1 MEIIQES
8 YVFSKNDLYINYD
21 KFESD
26 KSNICLITG
35 LSGSGKSTLAE
46 QIASKNKAEWIELD
60 LFEHCNGFTD
70 DQLKEAGQVF
80 YDYLSAHKDIWDKL
94 KKKELHGKDLG
105 DEINKF
111 VHYCISWCK
120 KNKSKKWV
128 IEGVQI
134 YSFMKFEEIR
144 SYPLVIK
151 NTSALKSI
159 IQRWKRNGDGKI
171 DLMKEL
177 RNEFPQ
183 LLAWYKDE
191 EKALSDFRKSIIQ
204 ESSNQKPY
212 TIITDGITVTRSYG
226 YTSPKNGIYNAIVDV
241 NASIRARGRSELLV
255 IKGDEVYLSKSK
267 KGLCEDYSIPG
278 GGWDPSEPHDKSA
291 IREAEEEARLKTKN
305 VKYADRY
312 LSLYD
317 EPHDWVKREIPEEF
331 QWRGYYTEVYVGEY
345 AGKYSGKIEDED
357 KDDII
362 KTGKFYKIKEVFDEL
377 HPIHQNAILNYLALS
392 KNESNNPLQ
401 ENGSYLNVQ
410 DCMLENASND
420 HSVLNEDAL
429 MFIATVAFAAEMSFV
444 VADLTKDL
452 RKDLKD
458 KYAME
463 YYVSSRRDGKPNTP
477 CYGKSEYALLH
488 YAYKNGIRN
497 GEKNTIFVDDSNRKA
512 LNNTIYI
519 YGKNKVNTKLIKS
532 GTLESL
538 CKSHNIKIKEIDKS
552 CYKERSDVF
561 NKALS
566 ELKSSL
572 PANIKS
578 KGKFYSKSNSKDKE
592 LYDDFVNGISNDA
605 FIFYAS
611 LWDID
616 KEARTHEHEGANN
629 NTIWEPLV
637 KCMNAVSKKLPN
649 GYRICNS
656 GDWDDI
662 MLSVECSKSI
672 KESTILETKRF
683 ELDSKD
689 FGLPDKRKYP
699 LTDAKHVKSA
709 IKFFNYVDEEDE
721 AELARN
727 IKRKAKEFGVPI
739 RCGKQNRLSKYIN
752 KEYVNEFMAA
762 GAIGNCMYAVNNGN
776 IKQHISQGDHI
787 VSATDSYPFTKK
799 EKKKKKDP
807 VDGRISVY
815 MGDGEKLSVN
825 ESSSKVPIY
834 IIAYD
839 YDSLFAGALKLAT
852 HSNYNHIAIALS
864 PDLNDAYTFARS
876 VKGDHSIKG
885 FTKEPL
891 SQMIKERGNFIIKVN
906 AVYVPKSAYDKIES
920 MIKDYKKHK
929 NDTDY
934 NYGNLIRGVLGIKID
949 NDDLDSD
956 SMNCSIFVDYLL
968 KSAGI
973 DITGNPNS
981 NLVFPSHLANAD
993 ENNDN
998 VITVY
1003 CGSAK
1008 GYDKKKIAR
1017 MKFIGESGKVKTP
1030 KKCKKCG
1037 SSNIGVFIKGE
1048 PVFLCKDCG
1057 AYNGTVPFKEE
1068 VEPDDTFFDDIM
1080 KQFEDL
1086 DMEPIPTD
1094 IFNERKDQA

>member
-1 MEIIQES
+1 METIQES

-21 KFESD
+21 KFESGE
-26 KSNICLITG
+26 SNICLITG

-80 YDYLSAHKDIWDKL
+80 YDYLSTHKDVWDKL

-105 DEINKF
+105 EEINKF

-120 KNKSKKWV
+120 RNKSKKWV

-191 EKALSDFRKSIIQ
+191 EKTLSDFRKSIIQ
-204 ESSNQKPY
+204 ESKKQNPY
-212 TIITDGITVTRSYG
+212 AIITDDITITRSYG

-267 KGLCEDYSIPG
+267 KGLCGDYSIPG
-278 GGWDPSEPHDKSA
+278 GGWDPNESHDKSA

-305 VKYADRY
+305 VVYADKY

-317 EPHDWVKREIPEEF
+317 EPHDWVKKEIPEEY

-345 AGKYSGKIEDED
+345 DGRYSGKIEDED

-377 HPIHQNAILNYLALS
+377 HPIHQNAIFNYLALS
-392 KNESNNPLQ
+392 KNESNNSLQ

-410 DCMLENASND
+410 DCMLENKYSFVESIKYVDYKSADAKKYIESDSFLKKTYGNRQNEYNGEIAVDGDNVAGYVFIGDKTDKGFINSLYVSNEYRK
-420 HSVLNEDAL
+420 HG
-429 MFIATVAFAAEMSFV
+429 IATKLLNDAISKYGGY
-444 VADLTKDL
+444 DLTVKKDNKIAIDMYTKKGFAEDQNYTKGNMIYM
-452 RKDLKD
+452 RLK
-458 KYAME
+458 
-463 YYVSSRRDGKPNTP
+463 S
-477 CYGKSEYALLH
+477 KSMNE
-488 YAYKNGIRN
+488 
-497 GEKNTIFVDDSNRKA
+497 S
-512 LNNTIYI
+512 
-519 YGKNKVNTKLIKS
+519 TK
-532 GTLESL
+532 
-538 CKSHNIKIKEIDKS
+538 
-552 CYKERSDVF
+552 RSD
-561 NKALS
+561 LS
-566 ELKSSL
+566 E
-572 PANIKS
+572 
-578 KGKFYSKSNSKDKE
+578 KE
-592 LYDDFVNGISNDA
+592 
-605 FIFYAS
+605 
-611 LWDID
+611 
-616 KEARTHEHEGANN
+616 
-629 NTIWEPLV
+629 
-637 KCMNAVSKKLPN
+637 
-649 GYRICNS
+649 
-656 GDWDDI
+656 
-662 MLSVECSKSI
+662 
-672 KESTILETKRF
+672 
-683 ELDSKD
+683 

-709 IKFFNYVDEEDE
+709 IKFFNYVDADDE

-727 IKRKAKEFGVPI
+727 IKRKAKEFGIPI

-776 IKQHISQGDHI
+776 IKQHIYQGDHV

-825 ESSSKVPIY
+825 ESSSKIPVY

-949 NDDLDSD
+949 NDDLDND

-968 KSAGI
+968 KSAGV

-1017 MKFIGESGKVKTP
+1017 MKFIGESGKIKLP
-1030 KKCKKCG
+1030 RKCKKCG

-1086 DMEPIPTD
+1086 DMQPIPTD

>member
-1 MEIIQES
+1 MKLYHLSKISMNDDALAPRVPLNYFTKNGYEDSKTARVCLSTSIDGCLRALSQNITGLELYVHVADGNYKAYYPSVEEVPDCKVTGEVWVTKPVTLKCIGKIKVIKDKGEDGIPFTYGNHKAELYDWEWKWVEKYNDNGENILKES
-8 YVFSKNDLYINYD
+8 YIFSKNDLYINYD
-21 KFESD
+21 KFESGR
-26 KSNICLITG
+26 SNICLITG

-46 QIASKNKAEWIELD
+46 QIASNNKAEWIELD

-80 YDYLSAHKDIWDKL
+80 YDYLSANKDIWDKL

-105 DEINKF
+105 EEINKF

-134 YSFMKFEEIR
+134 YSFMKFEEIK

-191 EKALSDFRKSIIQ
+191 EKALSDFRKSIIKENDGILQ
-204 ESSNQKPY
+204 ESKKQKSY
-212 TIITDGITVTRSYG
+212 AIITDNITITRSYG

-267 KGLCEDYSIPG
+267 KGLCGDYSVPG
-278 GGWDPSEPHDKSA
+278 GGWDPNEPHDKSA

-317 EPHDWVKREIPEEF
+317 EPHDWIKREIPEEY

-377 HPIHQNAILNYLALS
+377 HPIHQNAILNYLALP
-392 KNESNNPLQ
+392 KNESNNSLQ
-401 ENGSYLNVQ
+401 ENKL
-410 DCMLENASND
+410 
-420 HSVLNEDAL
+420 
-429 MFIATVAFAAEMSFV
+429 
-444 VADLTKDL
+444 
-452 RKDLKD
+452 
-458 KYAME
+458 
-463 YYVSSRRDGKPNTP
+463 SSDT
-477 CYGKSEYALLH
+477 
-488 YAYKNGIRN
+488 RN
-497 GEKNTIFVDDSNRKA
+497 S
-512 LNNTIYI
+512 L
-519 YGKNKVNTKLIKS
+519 S
-532 GTLESL
+532 G
-538 CKSHNIKIKEIDKS
+538 
-552 CYKERSDVF
+552 
-561 NKALS
+561 
-566 ELKSSL
+566 
-572 PANIKS
+572 
-578 KGKFYSKSNSKDKE
+578 
-592 LYDDFVNGISNDA
+592 
-605 FIFYAS
+605 
-611 LWDID
+611 
-616 KEARTHEHEGANN
+616 
-629 NTIWEPLV
+629 
-637 KCMNAVSKKLPN
+637 
-649 GYRICNS
+649 
-656 GDWDDI
+656 
-662 MLSVECSKSI
+662 
-672 KESTILETKRF
+672 
-683 ELDSKD
+683 KD
-689 FGLPDKRKYP
+689 FGIPDKRKYP

-807 VDGRISVY
+807 VDGRMSVY
-815 MGDGEKLSVN
+815 IGDGEELSVN
-825 ESSSKVPIY
+825 ESSSRVPIY

-839 YDSLFAGALKLAT
+839 YDSLFAGALKVAT

-891 SQMIKERGNFIIKVN
+891 SQMIKERGDFTIKVN
-906 AVYVPKSAYDKIES
+906 AVYIPKNAYDKIES
-920 MIKDYKKHK
+920 MISNYKKHK

-934 NYGNLIRGVLGIKID
+934 NYGNLIRGVLGVKID
-949 NDDLDSD
+949 NDDLDNG
-956 SMNCSIFVDYLL
+956 SMNCSVFVDYLL

-993 ENNDN
+993 EDNDN

-1003 CGSAK
+1003 CGSGK

-1017 MKFIGESGKVKTP
+1017 MKFIGESGKVKLP

-1057 AYNGTVPFKEE
+1057 AYNGTVPCHHEE

-1086 DMEPIPTD
+1086 DMESIPTD

>member
-1 MEIIQES
+1 MERLQES
-8 YVFSKNDLYINYD
+8 YVFSKNDLYINYG
-21 KFESD
+21 KFESGE
-26 KSNICLITG
+26 SNICLITG

-60 LFEHCNGFTD
+60 LFDHCYGFTD

-80 YDYLSAHKDIWDKL
+80 YDYLSAHKDTWDKL
-94 KKKELHGKDLG
+94 KKKELLGKDLG
-105 DEINKF
+105 AEINKF

-134 YSFMKFEEIR
+134 YSFMKFEEIK

-177 RNEFPQ
+177 RDEFPQ

-191 EKALSDFRKSIIQ
+191 EKALSDFRKSIIKENDGVLQ
-204 ESSNQKPY
+204 ESKKQKSY
-212 TIITDGITVTRSYG
+212 AIITDDITITRSYG

-241 NASIRARGRSELLV
+241 NANIRARGRSELLV
-255 IKGDEVYLSKSK
+255 IKGDEVYISKSK
-267 KGLCEDYSIPG
+267 KGLCGDYSVPG
-278 GGWDPSEPHDKSA
+278 GGWNPNEPHDKSA

-317 EPHDWVKREIPEEF
+317 EPHDWIKREIPEEY

-362 KTGKFYKIKEVFDEL
+362 KTGKFYKIKEVFGEL
-377 HPIHQNAILNYLALS
+377 HPIHQNAILNYLASS
-392 KNESNNPLQ
+392 KNESNNSLQ
-401 ENGSYLNVQ
+401 KNSSYLNVQ
-410 DCMLENASND
+410 DCMLENSYSSTKNIRYIDYRSADAKKYIESDSFLKRTYGNRQNEYNGEIAVD
-420 HSVLNEDAL
+420 GDSVVGYVFIGDKTDKGFINSLYVCTEYRKHG
-429 MFIATVAFAAEMSFV
+429 IATNLLNDAISKYGGY
-444 VADLTKDL
+444 DLTVKKDNKVAIDIYTNKGFSEDPKYTKGNMMYM
-452 RKDLKD
+452 RLKS
-458 KYAME
+458 KQVHE
-463 YYVSSRRDGKPNTP
+463 
-477 CYGKSEYALLH
+477 EYAC
-488 YAYKNGIRN
+488 YNNYN
-497 GEKNTIFVDDSNRKA
+497 SNVGNPNPTFEY
-512 LNNTIYI
+512 LD
-519 YGKNKVNTKLIKS
+519 
-532 GTLESL
+532 ESV
-538 CKSHNIKIKEIDKS
+538 K
-552 CYKERSDVF
+552 RS
-561 NKALS
+561 
-566 ELKSSL
+566 
-572 PANIKS
+572 
-578 KGKFYSKSNSKDKE
+578 
-592 LYDDFVNGISNDA
+592 
-605 FIFYAS
+605 
-611 LWDID
+611 
-616 KEARTHEHEGANN
+616 
-629 NTIWEPLV
+629 
-637 KCMNAVSKKLPN
+637 
-649 GYRICNS
+649 
-656 GDWDDI
+656 
-662 MLSVECSKSI
+662 
-672 KESTILETKRF
+672 
-683 ELDSKD
+683 ELDSKE
-689 FGLPDKRKYP
+689 FGIPDKRKYP

-727 IKRKAKEFGVPI
+727 IKRKAKEFEVPI

-807 VDGRISVY
+807 VDGRMSAYI
-815 MGDGEKLSVN
+815 GDGEELSVN

-839 YDSLFAGALKLAT
+839 YDSLFAGALKVAT
-852 HSNYNHIAIALS
+852 HSNYNHISIALS

-891 SQMIKERGNFIIKVN
+891 SQMIKERGDFTIKVN
-906 AVYVPKSAYDKIES
+906 AVYIPKSAYDKIES
-920 MIKDYKKHK
+920 MISNYKKHK

-934 NYGNLIRGVLGIKID
+934 NYGNLIRGVLGVKID
-949 NDDLDSD
+949 NDDLDNS
-956 SMNCSIFVDYLL
+956 SMNCSVFVDYLL
-968 KSAGI
+968 KSASI

-993 ENNDN
+993 EDNDN

-1003 CGSAK
+1003 CGSGK

-1017 MKFIGESGKVKTP
+1017 MKFIGESGKVKLP

-1057 AYNGTVPFKEE
+1057 AYNGTVPCHHEE
-1068 VEPDDTFFDDIM
+1068 VEPDDTFFDDIV

-1086 DMEPIPTD
+1086 DMEPIPTN